1 MSVRAAH
8 DRRKESIRHKY
19 PEEWARIYADRSRV
33 PSIFWVY
40 NFFRKFMDDE
50 FGSLEGVDAYYRA
63 QNIVEKF
70 NEECLNENPA
80 EKAKVYAKIQQ
91 TETGETIVAV

>member
-1 MSVRAAH
+1 
-8 DRRKESIRHKY
+8 
-19 PEEWARIYADRSRV
+19 
-33 PSIFWVY
+33 
-40 NFFRKFMDDE
+40 MDDE